1 MDQPPAQPP
10 TQPEGQPFPPA
21 PPAPPAPTYAV
32 PAEPAPPVAP
42 PPAEPAGYAW
52 TTPVEPAGPAP
63 GVRFA
68 GHGGRLVAYIVDSI
82 ILSVVATVVA
92 IALGVLTAAF
102 ASAGSDALAVLSG
115 IGIFVAL
122 IAVSLGYFPWFW
134 ARGGA
139 TPGMRLFRL
148 RVVRDA
154 DGGPISGGQ
163 AILRLIGFWVSS
175 FVLYL
180 GFIWILIDSR
190 RRGWHDLIAGTV
202 VIELD
207 R

>member
-1 MDQPPAQPP
+1 
-10 TQPEGQPFPPA
+10 
-21 PPAPPAPTYAV
+21 V

>member
-10 TQPEGQPFPPA
+10 TPSEGQPFPPA
-21 PPAPPAPTYAV
+21 PPAPEAPPYAV
-32 PAEPAPPVAP
+32 PAAGPPPAP
-42 PPAEPAGYAW
+42 PPAAPAGYAW
-52 TTPVEPAGPAP
+52 TTPVEPTGPAP

-82 ILSVVATVVA
+82 ILSVVATVIA

-122 IAVSLGYFPWFW
+122 FAVSLGYFPWFW

-139 TPGMRLFRL
+139 TPGMKLFRL

-154 DGGPISGGQ
+154 DGGPIGGGQ

-175 FVLYL
+175 FVFYL